1 MEKDLIFKKATLALG
16 GGIRLPK
23 GFELP
28 VRVSRSAAGPGAGN
42 NSVAVGFYGLRV
54 KKGISYENG
63 EFELHVKENG
73 GYSLTHNGAPFL
85 EEVTLEPVI
94 HHCPKQA
101 FYTLDPRC
109 AYNCAFCASPKL
121 PDMDYKGITDEEI
134 ADNTRR
140 EYAEGKIVS
149 VALTSGVHNGDVQ
162 KEVDR
167 FVSCIKAIRSAVPG
181 IRIGVEPYV
190 LTEEQVRQLKS
201 AGADE
206 IKLNIQ
212 AATPELFSKVCPDLD
227 RASILKCIE
236 AAVKIFGP
244 GRVTSNII
252 FGMGETR
259 EELVNCMEQICR
271 LGALPTVRSLRYN
284 AYNKESLKDAIGTP
298 ERVSPEEMLEVAEI
312 HREIL
317 DKYHMDTRTFQ
328 TMCLE
333 CGCCDIVPNRDI

>member
-16 GGIRLPK
+16 GGIRLPE

-28 VRVSRSAAGPGAGN
+28 VRVSRSSAGPGAGN
-42 NSVAVGFYGLRV
+42 NTIAIGFYGLRV
-54 KKGISYENG
+54 KKGVSYDKG
-63 EFELHVKENG
+63 EFELHVKEDG
-73 GYSLTHNGAPFL
+73 RYSLTHGGAPFL
-85 EEVTLEPVI
+85 DDVTLEPVV
-94 HHCPKQA
+94 HHCPGQA

-109 AYNCAFCASPKL
+109 AYHCAFCASPRL
-121 PDMDYKGITDEEI
+121 PNSDYKGISDEEI
-134 ADNTRR
+134 AENTKK
-140 EYAEGKIVS
+140 EYGEGRIVS
-149 VALTSGVHNGDVQ
+149 VALTSGVHDGDVQ

-167 FVSCIKAIRSAVPG
+167 FVSCIKAIRAAVPD
-181 IRIGVEPYV
+181 IRIGIEPYV
-190 LTEEQVRQLKS
+190 CTEEQVRQLKE

-212 AATPELFSKVCPDLD
+212 TATPELFAKVCPDLD
-227 RASILKCIE
+227 RDSIFRCIK

-259 EELVNCMEQICR
+259 EELIGCMESICR

-284 AYNKESLKDAIGTP
+284 AYNGESLKEAIGTP
-298 ERVSPEEMLEVAEI
+298 AKVTPEEMLEVARI

-317 DKYHMDTRTFQ
+317 DKYGMDTNTFK

-333 CGCCDIVPNRDI
+333 CGCCDIVPNRDV